1 MFKMNIQTDWCSRP
15 IKTITNKQQIG
26 NTMNASQTKLI
37 NNLPSLSS
45 LPVAK
50 GKKGEIPTFGSD
62 VLDDT
67 IVDAVDDFIRAGE
80 AKATA
85 EATQTAA
92 KPIIAAAAV
101 AILDDLATSG
111 QFSKSVK
118 LAGSTSTL
126 TISRMDKFS
135 IDSAASLA
143 DLVKEFGK
151 DFVAANFEETTEIL
165 LNPAVLKDNK
175 LMKELIAAV
184 GKENLGKFFVQSK
197 TISTVKGFDEA
208 VFSLPEDKRELARAG
223 LIKQASVSI
232 K

>member
-1 MFKMNIQTDWCSRP
+1 
-15 IKTITNKQQIG
+15 
-26 NTMNASQTKLI
+26 MNASQTKLI

-50 GKKGEIPTFGSD
+50 GKKGEIPTFDRD
-62 VLDDT
+62 VLDDG
-67 IVDAVDDFIRAGE
+67 IVEAVDNFVAAQD

-85 EATQTAA
+85 EAAQTAA
-92 KPIIAAAAV
+92 KPIIAAAA
-101 AILDDLATSG
+101 ASLLDDLATSG

-118 LAGSTSTL
+118 LTGFTGTL

-135 IDSAASLA
+135 IDSGASLS

-165 LNPAVLKDNK
+165 LNPAVLRDNK

-184 GKENLGKFFVQSK
+184 GKENIGKFFVQSK

-208 VFSLPEDKRELARAG
+208 VFSLPEDKREIARAG